1 MRTIG
6 FARTRRNPASCD
18 FSAVSSRKSGPS
30 PPHSAPP
37 RASAL
42 APGKKRANIAA
53 MGTLA
58 ADSARA
64 AWDDVLRWHEAY
76 RRTVPL
82 EAVVKEDL
90 LRRGVRFDKEALR
103 AYADYAAK
111 SYFIFTFN
119 RAPLDALSAE
129 EREDAPEEIALSGGP
144 FGFRRTVVSVRL
156 NPESPWRVSMRD
168 GRVVLLCGEQE
179 AAEAAFAPRPPYYG
193 GRTADG
199 APLTEVAPTIEW
211 GYLLYLTVFR
221 VCQYFGKDE
230 ECGFCDINHNF
241 RQQREAGRPYY
252 TVKPVERLLDAL
264 RQVVASGATP
274 TAYTLTGGS
283 ITSKLDGLDEAG
295 FYVRYAEAVEAEF
308 PRRWIGKAVVQ
319 ALPLPDVRRLKAAGL
334 RIYHP
339 NYEVWDRAKFELICP
354 GKARYVGRDEW
365 VKRVCDAVEVFGR
378 GCVIPNF
385 VAGVELARPH
395 GFATVDEALDSTGEG
410 LRYFME
416 RGVLPRF
423 TTWCPEPYSSLGAS
437 EPAPLEYHVRLL
449 DLYRRTLLETIG
461 VAPPGYGPP
470 GAGRAVFSVSAF
482 MDVLDP
488 ALPVAAFPD

>member
-1 MRTIG
+1 
-6 FARTRRNPASCD
+6 
-18 FSAVSSRKSGPS
+18 
-30 PPHSAPP
+30 
-37 RASAL
+37 
-42 APGKKRANIAA
+42 
-53 MGTLA
+53 MGSTVE
-58 ADSARA
+58 DRARA
-64 AWDDVLRWHEAY
+64 AWEDVRFWHD
-76 RRTVPL
+76 RFRTTVPL

-90 LRRGVRFDKEALR
+90 LRRGVRFDKAALA

-129 EREDAPEEIALSGGP
+129 ERDDAPEEIALTGGP

-156 NPESPWRVSMRD
+156 NPESPWSVALSD
-168 GRVVLLCGEQE
+168 GKVVLVCG
-179 AAEAAFAPRPPYYG
+179 AETVADVAFAPRPPYYG
-193 GRTADG
+193 GRTADD
-199 APLTEVAPTIEW
+199 APLTEVAPSIEW

-221 VCQYFGKDE
+221 ICQYFGKEE
-230 ECGFCDINHNF
+230 ECRFCDINHNF
-241 RQQREAGRPYY
+241 RQQRDAGRPYFA
-252 TVKPVERLLDAL
+252 VKPVERLMDAL

-283 ITSKLDGLDEAG
+283 ITTKLDGLDEAG
-295 FYVRYAEAVEAEF
+295 FYLRYAEAIEAEF
-308 PRRWIGKAVVQ
+308 PRKWIGKAVLQ
-319 ALPLPDVRRLKAAGL
+319 ALPKPDVARLKAAGL

-339 NYEVWDRAKFELICP
+339 NYEVWDRAKFEALCP

-365 VKRVCDAVEVFGR
+365 VKRVCDAVEVFGK

-385 VAGVELARPH
+385 VAGIELSRPH
-395 GFATVDEALDSTGEG
+395 GFDSIDEALDSTGEG

-423 TTWCPEPYSSLGAS
+423 TVWCPEPYSELGTN

-449 DLYRRTLLETIG
+449 DLYKRTLESVMK

-470 GAGRAVFSVSAF
+470 GLGRSVFSVSSF

-488 ALPVAAFPD
+488 SMPVAPFLD